1 MKIAILTQPLK
12 SNYGG
17 LLQAYALQKVLK
29 EMGHEVLTLDID
41 IKPTFYKDFR
51 STIGRIVRKYI
62 FHQKNINN
70 ILPVRPSKSEYKII
84 SQHTQKFI
92 KNNIETTEK
101 LQSIKKISILK
112 NYNFDAFIV
121 GSDQVW
127 RPCYSPGITAFYL
140 DFLGNDKITK
150 RIAYAASF
158 GVDNWE
164 YDEVLTKNCKCL
176 AQKFDAISVRENSGV
191 QLCKKYLDVNATHVL
206 DPTML
211 LNQEDYISLI
221 NKDNTNKSNTLMV
234 YVLDKSEEKEYM
246 VQKISKLLDLSINTI
261 MPIKKYSKKSR
272 KNINDCIFPPVSNWL
287 KGFIDAEYVI
297 TDSFHGTVFAIIFNK
312 PFITIGNNSRGLSR
326 FTSLLKIFGLE
337 SRLILSSDNL
347 TKELIEAPIDFKKVN
362 VIKERQ
368 KQIAINF
375 LTKI

>member
-12 SNYGG
+12 TNYGG

-29 EMGHEVLTLDID
+29 DLGHEVFTVDIG
-41 IKPTFYKDFR
+41 IKHTFYKDFG
-51 STIGRIVRKYI
+51 STIWRIVRKYI
-62 FHQKNINN
+62 FHQKNIKN
-70 ILPVRPSKSEYKII
+70 ILPNRPSKSEYKII

-92 KNNIETTEK
+92 KNNIQTTEK
-101 LQSIKKISILK
+101 LESIKKISILK
-112 NYNFDAFIV
+112 KYNFEAFIV

-127 RPCYSPGITAFYL
+127 RPCYSSRITAFYL
-140 DFLGNDKITK
+140 DFLGNDKTIK

-164 YDEVLTKNCKCL
+164 YDEDLSKKCKGL
-176 AQKFDAISVRENSGV
+176 AKKFNTISVRENSGV
-191 QLCKKYLDVNATHVL
+191 KLCKKYLDVNATHVL

-246 VQKISKLLDLSINTI
+246 VQKISKLLNLSINTI

-287 KGFIDAEYVI
+287 KGFIDAKYVI
-297 TDSFHGTVFAIIFNK
+297 TDSFHGTVFSIIFNK
-312 PFITIGNNSRGLSR
+312 PFIAIANKDRGIAR
-326 FTSLLKIFGLE
+326 FSSLLKLFGLE
-337 SRLILSSDNL
+337 SRLIFSINEL
-347 TKELIEAPIDFKKVN
+347 TDSLITNHINYDVVNKSKEKIQKTSMAFL
-362 VIKERQ
+362 
-368 KQIAINF
+368 KQI
-375 LTKI
+375 